1 MLDVRLFFRIYF
13 PHKEQISMKG
23 FFNRVLKIDA
33 GQQTAAVEEIP
44 DTTLEEV
51 LGGKGLA
58 TRLLLDHNPPG
69 VDPLAP
75 ENCLIVAVGPVTDS
89 PIYGSCRHGIF
100 SKSPQT
106 GLYSESYSG
115 GKAAESISRTGYD
128 AVIVQGASREPVFL
142 EISDQGVTFHP
153 AGDLWGQDTY
163 ATEDAVIERIGKKRS
178 GPLAEKAA
186 ALVIGPAGE
195 NLVRFSVIENDYWRS
210 AGRTGTGAVLGS
222 KKIKALCF
230 HGQQRRPF
238 AFPAEVQAF
247 AREMAEKGKT
257 DAGAKN
263 YRKLGTPMMVAVLNK
278 AGAFPT
284 QYWSKGYLEGWEA
297 IGADALHERCEVTPR
312 ACARCFIGCGRLS
325 KVKEGRHKGLVLEG
339 PEYETIYAFGG
350 LCLVRSIEDIL
361 YLNDI
366 CDRLGV
372 VPITAGNL
380 AGLAIEASRRG
391 KIEEKIDYGDVEAI
405 AELLRNMVYRR
416 GAGAVL
422 AEGIQ
427 FAAREWGLEDIAIHV
442 KGMEPAGYD
451 PRVLKGVG
459 LGYATSDRGA
469 CHLRATFYKPELT
482 RMIDPEQ
489 LDGKA
494 ELFIDFEDRLTLFD
508 TLILCRFYRDM
519 YPWPVLERI
528 VHLTTGLN
536 WGKEEIQK
544 MANRVVTLAREFN
557 LREGM
562 TAAGEALPKRFHTEA
577 LPESGQ
583 VITEAE
589 LERLK
594 QDYFRLRGWA

>member
-1 MLDVRLFFRIYF
+1 
-13 PHKEQISMKG
+13 MKG
-23 FFNRVLKIDA
+23 FFNKVLKIDV
-33 GQQTAAVEEIP
+33 GQQSFNVLEIP
-44 DTTLEEV
+44 DATLEQV

-89 PIYGSCRHGIF
+89 LIYGSCRHGIF
-100 SKSPQT
+100 TKSPQT

-115 GKAAESISRTGYD
+115 GKAAESISRSGYD

-142 EISDQGVTFHP
+142 EISDTGVKFHP
-153 AGDLWGQDTY
+153 AQDLWGQDTY
-163 ATEDAVIERIGKKRS
+163 ATEDAVIERIGRKRS

-238 AFPAEVQAF
+238 AFHEEIQAF

-284 QYWSKGYLEGWEA
+284 RYWSQGTMEGWEA
-297 IGADALHERCEVTPR
+297 IGADSLHERCEVTPR

-325 KVKEGRHKGLVLEG
+325 KVKEGRHKGLILEG

-350 LCLVRSIEDIL
+350 LCLVRSIEDLL

-372 VPITAGNL
+372 DTITAGNL

-391 KIEEKIDYGDVEAI
+391 KIAEKIDYGDVEAI

-442 KGMEPAGYD
+442 KGLEPAGYD

-482 RMIDPEQ
+482 KMIEPDQ
-489 LDGKA
+489 LEGKA

-508 TLILCRFYRDM
+508 TLILCRFYRDL

-528 VHLTTGLN
+528 VHMTTGLN
-536 WGKEEIQK
+536 WGQAEIQQ

-562 TAAGEALPKRFHTEA
+562 TVAGESLPKRFHAEA
-577 LPESGQ
+577 LPESGK
-583 VITEAE
+583 VITEEE
-589 LERLK
+589 LNRLK

>member
-1 MLDVRLFFRIYF
+1 M
-13 PHKEQISMKG
+13 
-23 FFNRVLKIDA
+23 
-33 GQQTAAVEEIP
+33 
-44 DTTLEEV
+44 
-51 LGGKGLA
+51 
-58 TRLLLDHNPPG
+58 
-69 VDPLAP
+69 
-75 ENCLIVAVGPVTDS
+75 
-89 PIYGSCRHGIF
+89 
-100 SKSPQT
+100 SPQT

-128 AVIVQGASREPVFL
+128 AVIIQGASPAPVFL
-142 EISDQGVTFHP
+142 EISDEGVKFHP

-163 ATEDAVIERIGKKRS
+163 ATEDAVIERIGRKRS

-230 HGQQRRPF
+230 HGQQRRPM

-284 QYWSKGYLEGWEA
+284 QYWSKGSLEGWEA

-325 KVKEGRHKGLVLEG
+325 KVKDGRHKGMVLEG

-350 LCLVRSIEDIL
+350 LCLVRGIEDIL

-372 VPITAGNL
+372 DTITAGNL

-427 FAAREWGLEDIAIHV
+427 SAAREWGLEDIAIHV

-482 RMIDPEQ
+482 KMIDPDQ
-489 LDGKA
+489 LEGKA

-508 TLILCRFYRDM
+508 TLILCRFYRDL

-536 WGKEEIQK
+536 WGKEEIQE

-562 TAAGEALPKRFHTEA
+562 TAEGEALPKRFHTQA
-577 LPESGQ
+577 LPESGK
-583 VITEAE
+583 VITEEE
-589 LERLK
+589 LNRLK
-594 QDYFRLRGWA
+594 QDYFRLRGWV

>member
-1 MLDVRLFFRIYF
+1 
-13 PHKEQISMKG
+13 MKG
-23 FFNRVLKIDA
+23 FFNRVLKINATD
-33 GQQTAAVEEIP
+33 QTAATLAIP
-44 DTTLEEV
+44 EATLEQV

-128 AVIVQGASREPVFL
+128 AVIIQGASPAPVFL
-142 EISDQGVTFHP
+142 EISDEGVKFHP

-163 ATEDAVIERIGKKRS
+163 ATEDAVIERIGRKRS

-230 HGQQRRPF
+230 HGQQRRPM

-284 QYWSKGYLEGWEA
+284 QYWSKGSLEGWEA

-325 KVKEGRHKGLVLEG
+325 KVKDGRHKGMVLEG

-350 LCLVRSIEDIL
+350 LCLVRGIEDIL

-372 VPITAGNL
+372 DTITAGNL

-427 FAAREWGLEDIAIHV
+427 SAAREWGLEDIAIHV

-482 RMIDPEQ
+482 KMIDPDQ
-489 LDGKA
+489 LEGKA

-508 TLILCRFYRDM
+508 TLILCRFYRDL

-536 WGKEEIQK
+536 WGKEEIQE

-562 TAAGEALPKRFHTEA
+562 TAEGEALPKRFHTEA
-577 LPESGQ
+577 LPESGK
-583 VITEAE
+583 VITEEE
-589 LERLK
+589 LNRLK
-594 QDYFRLRGWA
+594 QDYFRLRGWV

>member
-1 MLDVRLFFRIYF
+1 
-13 PHKEQISMKG
+13 MKG

-263 YRKLGTPMMVAVLNK
+263 YRKLGTPM
-278 AGAFPT
+278 
-284 QYWSKGYLEGWEA
+284 
-297 IGADALHERCEVTPR
+297 
-312 ACARCFIGCGRLS
+312 
-325 KVKEGRHKGLVLEG
+325 
-339 PEYETIYAFGG
+339 
-350 LCLVRSIEDIL
+350 
-361 YLNDI
+361 
-366 CDRLGV
+366 
-372 VPITAGNL
+372 
-380 AGLAIEASRRG
+380 
-391 KIEEKIDYGDVEAI
+391 
-405 AELLRNMVYRR
+405 
-416 GAGAVL
+416 
-422 AEGIQ
+422 
-427 FAAREWGLEDIAIHV
+427 
-442 KGMEPAGYD
+442 
-451 PRVLKGVG
+451 
-459 LGYATSDRGA
+459 
-469 CHLRATFYKPELT
+469 
-482 RMIDPEQ
+482 
-489 LDGKA
+489 
-494 ELFIDFEDRLTLFD
+494 
-508 TLILCRFYRDM
+508 
-519 YPWPVLERI
+519 
-528 VHLTTGLN
+528 
-536 WGKEEIQK
+536 
-544 MANRVVTLAREFN
+544 
-557 LREGM
+557 
-562 TAAGEALPKRFHTEA
+562 
-577 LPESGQ
+577 
-583 VITEAE
+583 
-589 LERLK
+589 
-594 QDYFRLRGWA
+594 

>member
-1 MLDVRLFFRIYF
+1 
-13 PHKEQISMKG
+13 
-23 FFNRVLKIDA
+23 
-33 GQQTAAVEEIP
+33 
-44 DTTLEEV
+44 
-51 LGGKGLA
+51 
-58 TRLLLDHNPPG
+58 
-69 VDPLAP
+69 
-75 ENCLIVAVGPVTDS
+75 
-89 PIYGSCRHGIF
+89 
-100 SKSPQT
+100 
-106 GLYSESYSG
+106 
-115 GKAAESISRTGYD
+115 
-128 AVIVQGASREPVFL
+128 
-142 EISDQGVTFHP
+142 
-153 AGDLWGQDTY
+153 
-163 ATEDAVIERIGKKRS
+163 
-178 GPLAEKAA
+178 
-186 ALVIGPAGE
+186 
-195 NLVRFSVIENDYWRS
+195 
-210 AGRTGTGAVLGS
+210 
-222 KKIKALCF
+222 
-230 HGQQRRPF
+230 
-238 AFPAEVQAF
+238 
-247 AREMAEKGKT
+247 
-257 DAGAKN
+257 
-263 YRKLGTPMMVAVLNK
+263 
-278 AGAFPT
+278 
-284 QYWSKGYLEGWEA
+284 
-297 IGADALHERCEVTPR
+297 
-312 ACARCFIGCGRLS
+312 
-325 KVKEGRHKGLVLEG
+325 
-339 PEYETIYAFGG
+339 G
-350 LCLVRSIEDIL
+350 LCLIKGIEDIL

-372 VPITAGNL
+372 DTITAGNL